1 MENFK
6 YASIA
11 KRAISFTIDDIITSL
26 LFIGIFYNSIISLQ
40 TPESMVYFL
49 QSNVWYLIAL
59 KVIYHTFFIGLN
71 GMTVGKYFMKIKAID
86 ENNGDVIGYNRAF
99 IRAVVRALGEML
111 FYITFIFAFASPKKQ
126 TLHDKIINCVV
137 IDVSN

>member
-11 KRAISFTIDDIITSL
+11 KRAISFTIDDIITSF
-26 LFIGIFYNSIISLQ
+26 LFIGIFYNSIIALQ

-71 GMTVGKYFMKIKAID
+71 GMTVGKYLMKIKAVD
-86 ENNGDVIGYNRAF
+86 ENSGEVIGYYRAF

-126 TLHDKIINCVV
+126 TLHDKIVNCVV
-137 IDVSN
+137 IDVKK